1 MNQEMTFVQR
11 ILWMTQAGLTI
22 KQVSLDEQSVINTHL
37 MHEPLPTDARI
48 YMTVGKVIN
57 HFIKPLEA
65 LQEPLRPPLK
75 ASNG

>member
-1 MNQEMTFVQR
+1 
-11 ILWMTQAGLTI
+11 MTQIGLTI
-22 KQVSLDEQSVINTHL
+22 KQVLLDEQSVINMHL
-37 MHEPLPTDARI
+37 MHEPLLTDAHV

-57 HFIKPLEA
+57 HLIKPSEA

>member
-1 MNQEMTFVQR
+1 MDDLN
-11 ILWMTQAGLTI
+11 I
-22 KQVSLDEQSVINTHL
+22 KLVSLDDQSVINIHL
-37 MHEPLPTDARI
+37 MHESLPMDARV

-57 HFIKPLEA
+57 HLIKPSEV